1 MSHENTSGMG
11 IGGRFQMNE
20 MAFLPYTSLAE
31 QDTPHEHSLVMA
43 YLDTYLALVPVGV
56 RDKDTEPISPR
67 LRAQLFEER
76 GHSCE
81 ACDIDVTDRQF
92 DVHHT
97 DYTQGSNPEYLRL
110 LCKPCH
116 NVVGVLTGMKWWFA
130 QEVGLVEKQ
139 ERTRRSK
146 SGNVNQM
153 PFWMDAD
160 FVKDEPAEED
170 L

>member
-1 MSHENTSGMG
+1 MSHEGTSGMG
-11 IGGRFQMNE
+11 ITGEFRQNA

-56 RDKDTEPISPR
+56 RDKDTDPISPR
-67 LRAQLFEER
+67 LRAQLFDER
-76 GHSCE
+76 EHSCE
-81 ACDIDVTDRQF
+81 ACNIDVTDRPF

-130 QEVGLVEKQ
+130 QKVGLVEKQ
-139 ERTRRSK
+139 ERTRRPK
-146 SGNVNQM
+146 GGNANQI
-153 PFWMDAD
+153 PFWMEDD
-160 FVKDEPAEED
+160 FVKYEPVEED
-170 L
+170 